1 MGRAS
6 STFFHSCTI
15 KFCESVAERISTK
28 VTEVLSLEGPPRV
41 HTDRLLEQAQ
51 KNLFT
56 QRSFVLVGQRQIRLN
71 AQVLLRL
78 PVFPW
83 KGVGVLF
90 TTVDMETWSVG
101 LIGV

>member
-1 MGRAS
+1 MGREP
-6 STFFHSCTI
+6 STFFYSCTI

-28 VTEVLSLEGPPRV
+28 ISGVLSFQGPPRV
-41 HTDRLLEQAQ
+41 HTDRLVVQAQ

-78 PVFPW
+78 PGFPW

-90 TTVDMETWSVG
+90 TTVDMETWRVG